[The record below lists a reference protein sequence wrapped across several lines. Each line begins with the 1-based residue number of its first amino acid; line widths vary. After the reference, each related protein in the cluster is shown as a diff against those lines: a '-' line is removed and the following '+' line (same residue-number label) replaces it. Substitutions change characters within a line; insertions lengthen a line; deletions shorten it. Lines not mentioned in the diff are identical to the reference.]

1 MQNVNKLALITGG
14 SRGIGKAIAEIFAE
28 NGINIILTYNENKK
42 KAEIVKQSIIQK
54 GVECEIK
61 KLDLSNKK
69 TFDLFLKKITKKHK
83 KIDILVNN
91 AGYLKQMN

>member
-42 KAEIVKQSIIQK
+42 AEIVKQSIIQK

-69 TFDLFLKKITKKHK
+69 TFDLFKK
-83 KIDILVNN
+83 N
-91 AGYLKQMN
+91 Y

>member
-42 KAEIVKQSIIQK
+42 KAEIVKQSII
-54 GVECEIK
+54 
-61 KLDLSNKK
+61 
-69 TFDLFLKKITKKHK
+69 
-83 KIDILVNN
+83 
-91 AGYLKQMN
+91 